1 MVRTSSPRRLR
12 LLTALLA
19 CLVVFA
25 APATAAASAGPKG
38 QLKVH
43 ATVDKSVVKVNE
55 KVKIKGGLDVLSGKG
70 GGHDAAGGL
79 EPVLVQSLQ
88 AGVWVNVST
97 GWCRPNGGFN
107 LSVSFDLAASLSL
120 RVFHPETDLYASAY
134 SGVFSLV
141 VT

>member
-1 MVRTSSPRRLR
+1 MVSTSSARRLR

-43 ATVDKSVVKVNE
+43 AKADKSVVKVNE
-55 KVKIKGGLDVLSGKG
+55 KVKIKGGLDVLSGG
-70 GGHDAAGGL
+70 SGHDATSGR
-79 EPVLVQSLQ
+79 EPVLLQSLQ

-97 GWCRPNGGFN
+97 GWCRPNGGFS